1 MLWVRAGAQRY
12 GGYGA
17 SLQAYPPPSFLPRLF
32 SRSSAE
38 KQSQGAPLLPKTLL
52 LPMGQI
58 LAADPGI
65 FPSGAV
71 EYFLFRK
78 EFAVIG

>member
-1 MLWVRAGAQRY
+1 M
-12 GGYGA
+12 
-17 SLQAYPPPSFLPRLF
+17 AYPTPKLLAKII

-38 KQSQGAPLLPKTLL
+38 KFCWCWKQSQGAPLLPKTLL